1 MTYQE
6 LLREV
11 PFEDIVKPFKY
22 MYPEWWHCLDGLRQ
36 HYDILLSLV
45 PAELPENEQ
54 KAHIEY
60 DKTDWTAD
68 TLQPTE
74 DKRFWSLSA
83 GADIEFYEWEKVIAK
98 ELIIAD
104 EVTESLAEI
113 AACCLWHSSFDGFT
127 LEQKKKRMNELEKSI
142 EEASNPN
149 AKKYPSNEF
158 LEEWKRKLEKTE
170 KKGKAYICLWLKDFA
185 DFSNKKDEELLNLET
200 LDLSKLP
207 TKLNSLPNE
216 IQYLQNLKIL
226 NVSGHKLCTI
236 PKGIGAMS
244 NLKSLILSNNC
255 IKKIPHTIGD
265 LRNLE
270 NLQIDNNPL
279 EDLVPNLIQLKNLRI
294 LNISNCKFKE
304 RPEVLEFIEDKLDK
318 IVI

>member
-6 LLREV
+6 LLRKV

-22 MYPEWWHCLDGLRQ
+22 MYPDCWHCLDGIRQ

-45 PAELPENEQ
+45 PEELHENEQ

-60 DKTDWTAD
+60 DKIDWTAD
-68 TLQPTE
+68 TPKPTE

-113 AACCLWHSSFDGFT
+113 AACCLWHSSFDGYT
-127 LEQKKKRMNELEKSI
+127 LEQKKKRMNELKTSI
-142 EEASNPN
+142 KEASKPN
-149 AKKYPSNEF
+149 VKKYSSNEF
-158 LEEWKRKLEKTE
+158 LKEWKQKLEETE
-170 KKGKAYICLWLKDFA
+170 KKGKACICLWLKDFA
-185 DFSNKKDEELLNLET
+185 DYSSKKDEELLNLET

-207 TKLNSLPNE
+207 IKLNSLPNE

-226 NVSGHKLCTI
+226 NVSGHQLCSI

-244 NLKSLILSNNC
+244 NLQSLILSNNH
-255 IKKIPHTIGD
+255 IKKLPHTIGY

-270 NLQIDNNPL
+270 NLHIDNNPL

-294 LNISNCKFKE
+294 LNISNCNFKDHS
-304 RPEVLEFIEDKLDK
+304 EVLEFIKDKLDK
-318 IVI
+318 IIV